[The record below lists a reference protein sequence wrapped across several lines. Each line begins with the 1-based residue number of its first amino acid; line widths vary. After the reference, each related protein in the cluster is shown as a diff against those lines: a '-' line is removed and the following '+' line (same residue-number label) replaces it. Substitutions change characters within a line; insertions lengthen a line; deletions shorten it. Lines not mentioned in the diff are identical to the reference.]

1 MRKMT
6 KGEKAFQVFDV
17 VLMTLLIILTLYPVM
32 YVLFVSFSEPMAYM
46 KNTNSFLLGP
56 VGFSL
61 KSYQFVFKYGTIW
74 TGYLNTI
81 FIVVVG
87 TSINMVLTIAA
98 AYVLSRRQLG
108 ARKFLTIAIMF
119 TRYFS
124 GGMIPSFLIIRSLGF
139 MNSLWALILP
149 VAVNTFNLVIMR
161 TAFDGVPESMEESA
175 KLDGANQL
183 TILVKIMVPLV
194 VPTIAVLV
202 LYYGVYHW
210 NSWFNALLYIRKR
223 EKYPLQ
229 LILRELI
236 IENSSANDVGL
247 SGDDD
252 AFLSETIK
260 YSTIVIS
267 TVPILLLYPFLQKY
281 FVKGVMVGA
290 VKG

>member
-17 VLMTLLIILTLYPVM
+17 LLMTVLIIITLYPVM

-81 FIVVVG
+81 FIVVIG
-87 TSINMVLTIAA
+87 TAINMVLTIAA

-124 GGMIPSFLIIRSLGF
+124 GGMIPSFLIVRSLGF

-183 TILVKIMVPLV
+183 TILVRIMVPLV

-210 NSWFNALLYIRKR
+210 NSWFNALLYIHKR

>member
-1 MRKMT
+1 
-6 KGEKAFQVFDV
+6 
-17 VLMTLLIILTLYPVM
+17 
-32 YVLFVSFSEPMAYM
+32 
-46 KNTNSFLLGP
+46 
-56 VGFSL
+56 
-61 KSYQFVFKYGTIW
+61 
-74 TGYLNTI
+74 
-81 FIVVVG
+81 VVVG

-267 TVPILLLYPFLQKY
+267 TVPMLLLYPFQQKS
-281 FVKGVMVGA
+281 FVQGVMVGA
-290 VKG
+290 VNG

>member
-6 KGEKAFQVFDV
+6 KGEKIFNVFN
-17 VLMTLLIILTLYPVM
+17 VLILLALVLVTLYPVL
-32 YVLFVSFSEPMAYM
+32 YVIFVSFSEPMKFM
-46 KNTNSFLLGP
+46 KNTESFLLGP

-61 KSYQFVFKYGTIW
+61 KSYEFVFKYGTIW
-74 TGYLNTI
+74 SGYLNTI
-81 FIVVVG
+81 FVVVVG
-87 TSINMVLTIAA
+87 TSINMVLTIGA

-108 ARKFLTIAIMF
+108 ARKFLTVAILF

-124 GGMIPSFLIIRSLGF
+124 GGLIPSFLIVRNIGL

-194 VPTIAVLV
+194 VPTIAVLI

-210 NSWFNALLYIRKR
+210 NSWFNAHLYIRKR
-223 EKYPLQ
+223 NKYPLQ

-236 IENSSANDVGL
+236 IQNSSANDVGL
-247 SGDDD
+247 SSDDD

-267 TVPILLLYPFLQKY
+267 TIPILLLYPFLQKY

>member
-6 KGEKAFQVFDV
+6 KGEKAFQVFDIL
-17 VLMTLLIILTLYPVM
+17 LMTLLIIVTLYPVM

-46 KNTNSFLLGP
+46 RNSNRFLLGP

-124 GGMIPSFLIIRSLGF
+124 GGMIPSFLIVRNLGL
-139 MNSLWALILP
+139 MNNLWALILP

-210 NSWFNALLYIRKR
+210 NSWFNAMLYIHKR

-229 LILRELI
+229 MILRELI

-247 SGDDD
+247 TGDDD

-267 TVPILLLYPFLQKY
+267 TIPILLLYPFLQKY